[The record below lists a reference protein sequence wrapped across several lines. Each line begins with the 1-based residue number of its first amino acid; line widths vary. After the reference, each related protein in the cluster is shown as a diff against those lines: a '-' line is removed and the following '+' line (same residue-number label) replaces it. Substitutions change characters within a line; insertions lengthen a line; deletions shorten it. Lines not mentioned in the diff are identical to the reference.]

1 MKFCSQCGQ
10 PVSQRIPE
18 GDNMP
23 RFVCDHCQTIHYQN
37 PNIVAGSLPVYGER
51 ILLCKRAIEPRL
63 GLWTL
68 PAGFME
74 NAETVEQAALRE
86 SMEEANARVRLDQLY
101 TVFSL
106 PHANQVYMMYRA
118 TLLDEKFFAGPE
130 SQEVRLFREEEIP
143 WEQLAFRTIYQ
154 TLRYF
159 FEDRR
164 RGEYVLRS
172 HVIERGPPLPQR
184 KDS

>member
-1 MKFCSQCGQ
+1 MKYCSQCGQ

-18 GDNMP
+18 GDNLP
-23 RFVCDHCQTIHYQN
+23 RFICDHCQTIHYQN

-74 NAETVEQAALRE
+74 NAESVEQAALRE
-86 SMEEANARVRLDQLY
+86 SMEEANANVRLDQLY
-101 TVFSL
+101 AVFSL
-106 PHANQVYMMYRA
+106 PHVNQVYMMFRA
-118 TLLDEKFFAGPE
+118 TLLDENFFAGPE
-130 SQEVRLFREEEIP
+130 SQEVRLFHEHEIP
-143 WEQLAFRTIYQ
+143 WDQLAFKTIYQ

-164 RGEYVLRS
+164 RGDYSLRS
-172 HVIERGPPLPQR
+172 HIIERGPPVHR
-184 KDS
+184 NDS

>member
-10 PVSQRIPE
+10 PVVQRVPE
-18 GDNMP
+18 GDNLP
-23 RFVCDHCQTIHYQN
+23 RYVCDNCRTIHYQN
-37 PNIVAGSLPVYGER
+37 PNIVAGSLPVYGDR

-74 NAETVEQAALRE
+74 NAETVEQAAIRE
-86 SMEEANARVRLDQLY
+86 SREEANANVHLEQLY

-106 PHANQVYMMYRA
+106 PHVNQVYMMFLA
-118 TLLDEKFFAGPE
+118 TLLDENFSAGPE
-130 SQEVRLFREEEIP
+130 SLEVRLFSETEIP
-143 WEQLAFRTIYQ
+143 WDKLAFKTIYQ
-154 TLRYF
+154 TLRYY

-164 RGEYVLRS
+164 RGDFVLRS
-172 HVIERGPPLPQR
+172 HLIERGPPQHHLN
-184 KDS
+184 DS